1 MKRFNLTHLLVLL
14 TLVAV
19 ILIVVAPTIRKSK
32 QVLKIRKMVFE
43 ELDHQLIRDSARQ
56 LLDLE
61 GTQQHGITIV
71 DQDKLP
77 PAIRQTSPQQVWIHK
92 QVLTIQYAAGV
103 SLVVVQPGMEVPRG
117 KQLEEGIGYFESSD
131 H

>member
-77 PAIRQTSPQQVWIHK
+77 HAIRQTSPQQVRIHK